1 MGLSRLGP
9 RAACARLRGNLAGD
23 TPEKESA
30 AALKSNRKYRRLGL
44 GQDGLVERPTEL
56 VRANVATLKRRL
68 KRYGLADRLALCSWG
83 GEVPSDELREGCLD
97 LEAAAEADL
106 LLNLRYDL
114 PGGVVERFRR
124 SALLD
129 IDPGCC
135 SFG

>member
-1 MGLSRLGP
+1 MGLSQLGP
-9 RAACARLRGNLAGD
+9 RAACVGREVIWLETLS
-23 TPEKESA
+23 EKESA

-124 SALLD
+124 SAR
-129 IDPGCC
+129 
-135 SFG
+135 